1 MDKNRRWQWNFIPLC
16 VFVNVKR
23 NVFRVV
29 TGKVFSLLSL
39 LLFKWL
45 HISLPAFTFIL
56 PCGEVPFNRFKEKRA
71 EALALLFFFFSSFVI
86 QLNPH
91 DIRLSLEIAPNPS
104 WYLVMDDVFMFYAA
118 SLAICSKDFFL
129 ISTQINLV
137 GRMLRKKS

>member
-1 MDKNRRWQWNFIPLC
+1 MELYPSVRVC
-16 VFVNVKR
+16 KR
-23 NVFRVV
+23 KTKRFQGRD
-29 TGKVFSLLSL
+29 GQGFLSLSL

-118 SLAICSKDFFL
+118 SLAICSKDFFFN
-129 ISTQINLV
+129 IDAD
-137 GRMLRKKS
+137 